1 MRLGISLAGPSLCPV
16 DPRLGSVCAL
26 QITPQGKPAHW
37 SWCKSTAVSFD
48 FWKGQMKWKHLPIL
62 IIASLMFIYSFEVHS
77 VYSNIHNKC
86 IIRWARGNSLGNPWS
101 LHILIT
107 NISYGFRIRVVHG
120 TINSRLLWHTTLWV
134 RALFPHQIHSSNSNH
149 TSAAKNHLNHYDRL
163 KISACNLILTD
174 DYVLHAHEYAYSPIL
189 LHAKFCLSGINSILY
204 V

>member
-16 DPRLGSVCAL
+16 DPRLGSVYAL

-37 SWCKSTAVSFD
+37 SWCKSTAVSFG

-107 NISYGFRIRVVHG
+107 NISLASISWLSMGPSIPDFSG
-120 TINSRLLWHTTLWV
+120 TQPSESGPYSLTKFT
-134 RALFPHQIHSSNSNH
+134 
-149 TSAAKNHLNHYDRL
+149 AA
-163 KISACNLILTD
+163 IAI
-174 DYVLHAHEYAYSPIL
+174 IL
-189 LHAKFCLSGINSILY
+189 LQLRTIWTIMTD
-204 V
+204 